1 MAILSRMQQRGLLK
15 VGDVLIPGDGD
26 LPSFSVT
33 GCAAHADRML
43 GEMYDDD
50 RAGVKAVLT
59 LCALLPRPLI
69 RGLFAMTERFAQAP
83 APVGGLMRLANLGI
97 KGVVMTLYYA
107 DVDRRG
113 VFAAMRW
120 DPVVHRP
127 ADPASP
133 SS

>member
-1 MAILSRMQQRGLLK
+1 MAILSNLQQRGLRR

-26 LPSFSVT
+26 MPSFSAT

-50 RAGVKAVLT
+50 RAGVKGVLT
-59 LCALLPRPLI
+59 LCGILPSPLI

-83 APVGGLMRLANLGI
+83 APVGGAMRMANLGI
-97 KGVVMTLYYA
+97 KGFVMTLYYA

-113 VFAAMRW
+113 VYAAMRW
-120 DPVVHRP
+120 DPVVHRSSKP
-127 ADPASP
+127 ANP
-133 SS
+133 